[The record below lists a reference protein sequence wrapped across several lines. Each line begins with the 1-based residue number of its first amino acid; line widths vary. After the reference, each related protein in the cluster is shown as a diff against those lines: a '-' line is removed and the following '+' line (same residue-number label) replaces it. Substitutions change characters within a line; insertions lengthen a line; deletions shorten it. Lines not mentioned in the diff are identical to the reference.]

1 MLELNIVA
9 AVRDIAEGL
18 RCPYERDRCQ
28 IFFSLT
34 DYRNALF
41 TSKDPRK
48 IVSFFNSF
56 ESREQLIEWMEERP
70 KGVPWIREVEG
81 DRDIIIVVPT
91 ADFDGKYAQ
100 ACREEVFKGQ
110 HIIFVE
116 SGGKKDFYFN
126 FAHYVNAGIKKAMDY
141 DPKWIIYS
149 GDDVYKVDDVSVL
162 KKELD
167 NTDSRRY
174 DIIFLKPH
182 PNYSVPMY
190 IGKKRLTYD
199 ILRVFVGRENGK
211 LYRKFKLNYFYAA
224 KNKLTPLFFS
234 KVRGTDFINMQ
245 AFGII
250 SSNYITSR
258 LEPLFDETYIN
269 EHEDIDISLQVFL
282 EGRHYKIVDYK
293 IGSYVGSTLGL
304 GKDRGLRQVAGRAY
318 FNWKFENNYRK
329 SIETSSKH

>member
-1 MLELNIVA
+1 MEANNHQRA
-9 AVRDIAEGL
+9 GL
-18 RCPYERDRCQ
+18 RCPYQKDGYEV
-28 IFFSLT
+28 FFSLE
-34 DYRNALF
+34 DYRNNL
-41 TSKDPRK
+41 
-48 IVSFFNSF
+48 FNSGIVPEIAEFF
-56 ESREQLIEWMEERP
+56 ESISSREELIEWMRERP
-70 KGVPWIREVEG
+70 KGIPWIREVEG
-81 DRDIIIVVPT
+81 DKDIIIVVPT
-91 ADFDGKYAQ
+91 ADFDGKYAR
-100 ACREEVFKGQ
+100 ACRDEVFKGL

-126 FAHYVNAGIKKAMDY
+126 FAHYVNAGINKAMEY
-141 DPKWIIYS
+141 NPKWVIYS
-149 GDDVYKVDDVSVL
+149 GDDVYKVDDVSML

-167 NTDSRRY
+167 NTDNRKY

-182 PNYSVPMY
+182 ANYSVPMY

-211 LYRKFKLNYFYAA
+211 LYRKFKLKYFYAA
-224 KNKLTPLFFS
+224 KNKLTPFFFS

-245 AFGII
+245 AFGIF
-250 SSNYITSR
+250 SFNYITSR
-258 LEPLFDETYIN
+258 SEPLFDETYIN

-282 EGRHYKIVDYK
+282 EGRHYKIVDYN